1 MWLGTVI
8 RQLARTREG
17 AASRMHAAP
26 RAIAGAP
33 RGTQV
38 LVVYGENDP
47 GLNELERAGRSRGGP
62 PAPCSGESV
71 IGVRDQLFRHAVSI
85 SLRTNARPNSCRSTP
100 CFPARTDLPHAGGRI
115 SPAASPAA
123 DHALTIHARL
133 AARWPHFGA
142 SPRAAISVSLWCAAT
157 LRAALR
163 TPDPR

>member
-1 MWLGTVI
+1 
-8 RQLARTREG
+8 
-17 AASRMHAAP
+17 MHAAP

-85 SLRTNARPNSCRSTP
+85 SLRTNARPDSCRSTP
-100 CFPARTDLPHAGGRI
+100 
-115 SPAASPAA
+115 
-123 DHALTIHARL
+123 
-133 AARWPHFGA
+133 
-142 SPRAAISVSLWCAAT
+142 VSLHEQICRMLEAEFHQL
-157 LRAALR
+157 LRLQQTTRSQSTRA
-163 TPDPR
+163 